1 LIFRPPAKPPGC
13 EVATVA
19 TVLRISLIMPS
30 IPLLLPLAFAF
41 PSAGEWLEAI
51 PIILS
56 LILIEGLLSV
66 DNALAIA
73 AMANHLPDDQKRK
86 ALRWG
91 IIGAYAFR
99 GLAMACAAYIIAN
112 PWLKIIG
119 AAYLVYLMCAHF
131 TQAADKEDKDADG
144 RTSLA
149 AKGFWATVASIELMD
164 LSLSVDNVV
173 AAVAMSP
180 KLWVVCLGVF
190 TGILALRFVAGYC
203 LKLLEKYPIL
213 EHTAFLLIG
222 YVGGILVVE
231 LLTSVHVSAFEKF
244 VGIMLITA
252 ATIFYARRP
261 RLQQALRP
269 AIRAFRW
276 PMIAISAVVGGLIA
290 VVTWPFK
297 AAWRAL
303 RGTGTTA

>member
-1 LIFRPPAKPPGC
+1 M
-13 EVATVA
+13 T
-19 TVLRISLIMPS
+19 SLPTF
-30 IPLLLPLAFAF
+30 LPLAFAF
-41 PSAGEWLEAI
+41 PSAAEWIEAI

-73 AMANHLPDDQKRK
+73 AMANHLPEHQKRK

-91 IIGAYAFR
+91 IIGAYGFR
-99 GLAMACAAYIIAN
+99 GLAMAGAAFIIAN

-119 AAYLVYLMCAHF
+119 AAYLIYLMCSHF
-131 TQAADKEDKDADG
+131 TEAAENEGEAAHADPAK
-144 RTSLA
+144 LA
-149 AKGFWATVASIELMD
+149 SKGFWATVASIELMD

-190 TGILALRFVAGYC
+190 IGILALRFVAGYC

-222 YVGGILVVE
+222 YVGCILVVE
-231 LLTSVHVSAFEKF
+231 IASQLMGSPIHVNALQKF
-244 VGIMLITA
+244 IGIVLITVATMVYSRMPGLQRGATPLLVA
-252 ATIFYARRP
+252 A
-261 RLQQALRP
+261 
-269 AIRAFRW
+269 RW
-276 PMIAISAVVGGLIA
+276 PMIAVSTVVGGVLT
-290 VVTWPFK
+290 VVCWPFK
-297 AAWRAL
+297 AAWQAMRSPGGDAS
-303 RGTGTTA
+303 

>member
-1 LIFRPPAKPPGC
+1 MLS
-13 EVATVA
+13 
-19 TVLRISLIMPS
+19 SLS
-30 IPLLLPLAFAF
+30 LLPLAFAF
-41 PSAGEWLEAI
+41 PSGAEWLEAV
-51 PIILS
+51 PIIIS

-73 AMANHLPDDQKRK
+73 AMANHLPEHQKRK

-91 IIGAYAFR
+91 IVGAYGFR
-99 GLAMACAAYIIAN
+99 GLAMAGASFIINN

-119 AAYLVYLMCAHF
+119 AAYLIYLMCAHF
-131 TQAADKEDKDADG
+131 TAEAEDEAEAEVGAAQ
-144 RTSLA
+144 LA
-149 AKGFWATVASIELMD
+149 GKGFWATVASIELMD

-190 TGILALRFVAGYC
+190 IGILALRFVAGAC

-231 LLTSVHVSAFEKF
+231 IVSPQFGHPIHINAFQKF
-244 VGIMLITA
+244 IGIVLITA
-252 ATIFYARRP
+252 ATVSYSRRP
-261 RLQQALRP
+261 TLQRVLGPGLRVL
-269 AIRAFRW
+269 RW
-276 PMIAISAVVGGLIA
+276 PMLAVSAVVGGVLFL
-290 VVTWPFK
+290 VTWPFK
-297 AAWRAL
+297 ALWRVL
-303 RGTGTTA
+303 RPAGGAA

>member
-1 LIFRPPAKPPGC
+1 MFSFQ
-13 EVATVA
+13 
-19 TVLRISLIMPS
+19 SLF
-30 IPLLLPLAFAF
+30 PLAFAF
-41 PSAGEWLEAI
+41 PSASEWLGAV

-73 AMANHLPDDQKRK
+73 AMANHLPEGQKRK

-91 IIGAYAFR
+91 IVGAYAFR

-119 AAYLVYLMCAHF
+119 AAYLIYLTCAHF
-131 TQAADKEDKDADG
+131 TQAADDEEKDASG
-144 RTSLA
+144 QVPLA

-190 TGILALRFVAGYC
+190 IGILALRFVAGYC
-203 LKLLEKYPIL
+203 LNLLEKYPVL

-222 YVGGILVVE
+222 YVGGILVLE
-231 LLTSVHVSAFEKF
+231 LRTHIHVGPFQKF
-244 VGIMLITA
+244 IGIVLITA
-252 ATIFYARRP
+252 ATIFYSRQP
-261 RLQQALRP
+261 SLQRALAP
-269 AIRAFRW
+269 VIRALRW
-276 PMIAISAVVGGLIA
+276 PMIAIAATVGGLITVA
-290 VVTWPFK
+290 TWPFK

-303 RGTGTTA
+303 RPTANTP